1 MAQAA
6 AIIFTVLMGA
16 LAIFQAAL
24 IVGAP
29 LGHFAWGGQHRV
41 LPRRLRIGSAVA
53 IVLYGLF
60 ALILMMRAGLLAP
73 WPDMSW
79 IMPAS
84 WIILAYLA
92 LGVVMNAIS
101 RSLPERLT
109 MTPLITVLLGLT
121 LIVALS

>member
-60 ALILMMRAGLLAP
+60 ALILMMRAGLLAS